1 MALEDL
7 YREIILDHAKN
18 PRNSAVLDH
27 IPDTLAHENP
37 SCGDTL
43 KLEVT
48 LDEAGTTIRRIRVQC
63 RGCSI
68 STASASIMS
77 ELETGRSVAE
87 ARQLARDFI
96 SGLRGGDPAGGGQ
109 PAASGEGAGPLDTI
123 DELAAFKGVMRFPVR
138 VKCATLAWHALLS
151 TLP

>member
-7 YREIILDHAKN
+7 YQEIILDHARH

-27 IPDTLAHENP
+27 IPDSLAHENP
-37 SCGDTL
+37 TCGDTV

-48 LDEAGTTIRRIRVQC
+48 LDQAGAAIQRVRVQC
-63 RGCSI
+63 RGCAI

-77 ELETGRSVAE
+77 QIQCGKSVAE
-87 ARQLARDFI
+87 ARRLAQDFI
-96 SGLRGGDPAGGGQ
+96 SGLRDGRPG
-109 PAASGEGAGPLDTI
+109 GPLDDI
-123 DELAAFKGVMRFPVR
+123 EELAAFKGVMRFPVR

-151 TLP
+151 ALPHAVTGE